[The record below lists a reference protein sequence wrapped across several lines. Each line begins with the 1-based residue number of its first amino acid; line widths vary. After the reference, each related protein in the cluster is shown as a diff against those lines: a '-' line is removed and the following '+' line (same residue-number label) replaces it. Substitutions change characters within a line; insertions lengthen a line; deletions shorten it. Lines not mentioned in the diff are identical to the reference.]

1 MSERHTA
8 SLPARYFTDIY
19 AADPDPWRFATSAYE
34 RDKYAATL
42 ASLPRETYG
51 AGLEIG
57 CSIGVLTRALAPRCG
72 ALTALDIA
80 PAAIEAA
87 RARCADQSQVSFV
100 LGAVPDDWPPG
111 RFDLILLG
119 EVLYF
124 FTEADLARVV
134 ARVGETLAPSG
145 DCVLVHWLG
154 PQNFPLSGDAAAEG
168 FIAGAAGFA
177 EVIAQTRAPEYRID
191 ILRARAGPDGRRD
204 GG

>member
-8 SLPARYFTDIY
+8 TLPARYFTDIY
-19 AADPDPWRFATSAYE
+19 AADPDPWRLATSAYE

-42 ASLPRETYG
+42 ASLPRQSYG
-51 AGLEIG
+51 AALEIG

-72 ALTALDIA
+72 ALTALDVA
-80 PAAIEAA
+80 PAAIADA
-87 RARCADQSQVSFV
+87 SARCADQPQVGFV
-100 LGAVPDDWPPG
+100 LGAVPGDWPPG

-124 FTEADLARVV
+124 FTEGDLARVV
-134 ARVGETLAPSG
+134 ARVAESLVPGG

-154 PQNFPLSGDAAAEG
+154 PQDFPLSGDAAAES
-168 FIAGAAGFA
+168 FIAGAATFA

-191 ILRARAGPDGRRD
+191 VLRARDPAGIRD

>member
-8 SLPARYFTDIY
+8 TLPARYFTDIY
-19 AADPDPWRFATSAYE
+19 AADPDPWRLATSAYE

-42 ASLPRETYG
+42 ASLPRERYG
-51 AGLEIG
+51 AALEVG
-57 CSIGVLTRALAPRCG
+57 CSIGVFTRALAPRCG
-72 ALTALDIA
+72 ALTALDVA
-80 PAAIEAA
+80 PAAIAAA
-87 RARCADQSQVSFV
+87 RERCADQPQVAFV
-100 LGAVPDDWPPG
+100 QGAVPGDWPPG

-124 FTEADLARVV
+124 FTQGDLAQVV
-134 ARVGETLAPSG
+134 ARVAESLAPGG

-154 PQNFPLSGDAAAEG
+154 PQDFPLSGDAAAEG

-177 EVIAQTRAPEYRID
+177 EVIAQSRAPEYRID
-191 ILRARAGPDGRRD
+191 VLRARD